1 MVNYKYSFVISEKN
15 VKLLVLSKILDMNDY
30 SF

>member
-1 MVNYKYSFVISEKN
+1 MVNYKYGFVISEKN